1 MIENKRKHLEMIQ
14 GIVNRL
20 STNSFLLKGW
30 SVALVSAMFAL
41 SSRDSR
47 AAFLFLAYIPAF
59 IFWGL
64 DGYCLWQERLFRAL
78 YKHVRVMPEDHVDFC
93 MSTTK
98 IQRTKG
104 LRWLDSVFSL
114 TILTFHGTL
123 IIAIVL
129 VMFLGLTK

>member
-1 MIENKRKHLEMIQ
+1 MIENKRKHLELIQ

-41 SSRDSR
+41 SSKDSR
-47 AAFLFLAYIPAF
+47 PLFLFLAYIPAV

-78 YKHVRVMPEDHVDFC
+78 YKHVRVMPDKDVDFC
-93 MSTTK
+93 MSTAK
-98 IQRTKG
+98 IKRTKG

-114 TILTFHGTL
+114 TLIAFHGAL
-123 IIAIVL
+123 IAAIVL

>member
-1 MIENKRKHLEMIQ
+1 MIENKRKHLELIQ

-41 SSRDSR
+41 SSKDSR
-47 AAFLFLAYIPAF
+47 PAFLFLAYIPAV

-78 YKHVRVMPEDHVDFC
+78 YKHVRVMPDKEVDFC
-93 MSTTK
+93 MSTEK
-98 IQRTKG
+98 IQLRKG

-114 TILTFHGTL
+114 TLIAFHGAL